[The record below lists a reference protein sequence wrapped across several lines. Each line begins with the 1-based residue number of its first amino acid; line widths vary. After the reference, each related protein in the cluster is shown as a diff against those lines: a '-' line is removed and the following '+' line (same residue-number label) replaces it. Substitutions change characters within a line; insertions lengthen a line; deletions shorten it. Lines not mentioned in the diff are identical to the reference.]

1 MKKTLTINLSGIVF
15 NIDEDAYEV
24 LQQYL
29 RKLEI
34 SFADEDGKEIMRDIE
49 ARLAELFSN
58 ALKHSNSSVVTINE
72 VDSAI
77 EQLGTAEEIDSES
90 NSYDQEEAKTKN
102 TENRRRHRKFYR
114 DADNKIL
121 GGVAAGLAAYLGLEV
136 TITRLIL
143 LLLAI
148 TVLGWLIP
156 IYLLVWLIAPEAT
169 TTAQKLEMQG
179 IEPSIENIK
188 SYLNSEHFRE
198 SAGRVGSRLGEIVKW
213 LFRIAAIIVGIFFG
227 AIGIIVIGALT
238 IALIGIIT
246 GIGSAF
252 TGLSSALFS
261 NSLINIPDSNALTFI
276 ISTLI
281 ALLIPII
288 SIIMATIRLI
298 RHDNTPRKS
307 GWGWLWFAI
316 WIIATIISINTL
328 LLSIPN
334 IVNTLNNLDENGF
347 IALFDNNTTTEE
359 RLRGE
364 TFNAIDI
371 DNALAVQLVK
381 DTCCFIEVKGNA
393 NTLRNVSATIED
405 KTLKLKRNGI
415 IETQNGQHITIHY
428 CSEINKIE
436 MSSASVLTN
445 ENEQINSRNLEI
457 EAESAAVLNLGVNC
471 ETLNVDAESAAVI
484 NIWGE
489 TNYLKADLAS
499 AAVVNFKDLATD
511 SAYIEAATAAVIDVP
526 KTKNLNLK
534 KQNSTIINP

>member
-1 MKKTLTINLSGIVF
+1 MKKTLTINLSGLVF

-72 VDSAI
+72 VNSAI

-90 NSYDQEEAKTKN
+90 NSYDQEEAKPKN

-143 LLLAI
+143 VLLAI
-148 TVLGWLIP
+148 TILGWLIP

-188 SYLNSEHFRE
+188 SYVNSEQFRE
-198 SAGRVGSRLGEIVKW
+198 SASRIGSRLGEIVKW
-213 LFRIAAIIVGIFFG
+213 LFRIAAIIVGLFF
-227 AIGIIVIGALT
+227 AFIGVIVIGALT

-246 GIGSAF
+246 GMGGVIFG
-252 TGLSSALFS
+252 GLLPLA
-261 NSLINIPDSNALTFI
+261 NPNTTLITFI
-276 ISTLI
+276 VATLV
-281 ALLIPII
+281 ALLIPIV

-371 DNALAVQLVK
+371 DNALAVQLIK

-436 MSSASVLTN
+436 MSSASVITN

-471 ETLNVDAESAAVI
+471 ETLDVDAESAAVI

-526 KTKNLNLK
+526 KTEKLNIK
-534 KQNSTIINP
+534 KQNTTVITQ

>member
-1 MKKTLTINLSGIVF
+1 
-15 NIDEDAYEV
+15 
-24 LQQYL
+24 
-29 RKLEI
+29 
-34 SFADEDGKEIMRDIE
+34 
-49 ARLAELFSN
+49 
-58 ALKHSNSSVVTINE
+58 
-72 VDSAI
+72 
-77 EQLGTAEEIDSES
+77 
-90 NSYDQEEAKTKN
+90 
-102 TENRRRHRKFYR
+102 
-114 DADNKIL
+114 
-121 GGVAAGLAAYLGLEV
+121 
-136 TITRLIL
+136 
-143 LLLAI
+143 
-148 TVLGWLIP
+148 
-156 IYLLVWLIAPEAT
+156 
-169 TTAQKLEMQG
+169 
-179 IEPSIENIK
+179 
-188 SYLNSEHFRE
+188 
-198 SAGRVGSRLGEIVKW
+198 
-213 LFRIAAIIVGIFFG
+213 
-227 AIGIIVIGALT
+227 
-238 IALIGIIT
+238 
-246 GIGSAF
+246 
-252 TGLSSALFS
+252 
-261 NSLINIPDSNALTFI
+261 
-276 ISTLI
+276 
-281 ALLIPII
+281 
-288 SIIMATIRLI
+288 MATIRLI

-436 MSSASVLTN
+436 MSSASVITN

-526 KTKNLNLK
+526 KTEKLNIK
-534 KQNSTIINP
+534 KQNTTVITQ

>member
-1 MKKTLTINLSGIVF
+1 
-15 NIDEDAYEV
+15 
-24 LQQYL
+24 
-29 RKLEI
+29 
-34 SFADEDGKEIMRDIE
+34 
-49 ARLAELFSN
+49 
-58 ALKHSNSSVVTINE
+58 
-72 VDSAI
+72 
-77 EQLGTAEEIDSES
+77 
-90 NSYDQEEAKTKN
+90 
-102 TENRRRHRKFYR
+102 
-114 DADNKIL
+114 
-121 GGVAAGLAAYLGLEV
+121 
-136 TITRLIL
+136 
-143 LLLAI
+143 
-148 TVLGWLIP
+148 
-156 IYLLVWLIAPEAT
+156 
-169 TTAQKLEMQG
+169 
-179 IEPSIENIK
+179 
-188 SYLNSEHFRE
+188 
-198 SAGRVGSRLGEIVKW
+198 
-213 LFRIAAIIVGIFFG
+213 
-227 AIGIIVIGALT
+227 
-238 IALIGIIT
+238 
-246 GIGSAF
+246 
-252 TGLSSALFS
+252 
-261 NSLINIPDSNALTFI
+261 
-276 ISTLI
+276 
-281 ALLIPII
+281 
-288 SIIMATIRLI
+288 MATIRLI

-436 MSSASVLTN
+436 MSSASVITN

-471 ETLNVDAESAAVI
+471 ETLDVDAESAAVI
-484 NIWGE
+484 NIWGK

-499 AAVVNFKDLATD
+499 ATVVNFKDLATD

-526 KTKNLNLK
+526 KTEKLNIK
-534 KQNSTIINP
+534 KQNTTVITK